1 MKKKLIKNLPNLITL
16 SRIIVLI
23 FGFVLFMKGNIIT
36 SICLYIYGSISDALD
51 GYLARRLNA
60 YSKLGSYLDAISD
73 KLYAFS
79 IILISI
85 LNGNYLIIII
95 AILEIIISIVTYLVV
110 KKNGTSHTERVG
122 KFKMTFEFILLIISL
137 IMIKYKYLWYIY
149 VILLILT
156 IYYQIQCIIAYIN
169 QRNNKKYGLE
179 LDYTNKSI
187 FMKSKMLIKE
197 GIYYLLHPVRII
209 K

>member
-1 MKKKLIKNLPNLITL
+1 MKKKVIKNLPNLITL

-23 FGFVLFMKGNIIT
+23 FGFILFMKGNIIT

-85 LNGNYLIIII
+85 LHGNYLIIIV
-95 AILEIIISIVTYLVV
+95 AVLEIIISIVSYLVI

-137 IMIKYKYLWYIY
+137 IMIKYKNLWYIY

-156 IYYQIQCIIAYIN
+156 IYYQIQCIFAYIN

-179 LDYTNKSI
+179 LDYTNKFV